1 MRISTGMIFD
11 SGVSS
16 MNNLSASI
24 MQVNQQLASGKSINS
39 PADNPV
45 AAAQALDVTQASD
58 INAQYAVNQNNAS
71 SALGLAGSQ
80 LSSVTDLLTQA
91 QQLAVQ
97 AGNATLNSSDR
108 ATIATQLTSIFNQM
122 VGLANSQNSSGQY
135 IFSGNKG
142 NTQPFSGTVTTGI
155 TYNGDNGQQM
165 LQLSS
170 SQQLAVSDSG
180 NNIFQNIPAGNGYF
194 ATANAAGNSGSG
206 VIDGGSVS
214 DPVKW
219 NASNQV
225 NLQVKFEVIS
235 GATFYDLVN
244 ATTGNSLFTGTAST
258 SNGGGAGDTF
268 THAYTAG
275 QPIPLSGTGFNF
287 GASVTITGA
296 PTNGDAF
303 NISPGQ
309 KQSVF
314 TTLANLITSL
324 TTVSTSTPAG
334 SAQLT
339 NAVSSALTNISN
351 ANNNV
356 LTVSSAIGSRQN
368 EVTSLAGVNSS
379 ISLQYQQTLSN
390 LQDVNYTQAVSNLT
404 QLQTQ
409 LTAAQKSFA
418 MVSQMSL
425 FTFLP

>member
-324 TTVSTSTPAG
+324 TTFSTSTPAG